1 MIEKTDPQIIKE
13 LAREAEG
20 LLANRAFTEA
30 IKTLRQQWFGE
41 MMRADLEDYQVREL
55 RAKLIALEAIP
66 SVLSGM
72 MAAPQLAQGFNVR
85 RTTG

>member
-1 MIEKTDPQIIKE
+1 MIEKTDPQVVKE

-20 LLANRAFTEA
+20 LLGNRAFTEA

-41 MMRADLEDYQVREL
+41 MMSADLEDYQVREL

-66 SVLSGM
+66 SVLHGM

-85 RTTG
+85 RTG